1 VAAFEHARAA
11 MARGDLLEV
20 FNCLDVKD
28 LKRISENAVNLSLGM
43 LIDDAPAEIRGLCVE
58 HGFPLDEVLAAR
70 RRIMQT
76 PGMDATMNHRD
87 TMKRALASV
96 SNLPAFLAGLE
107 GHSRRVSGA
116 GSISTRLFQNEKLT
130 DMRIEGSRAW
140 ATRVFGPGSNDDVE
154 FVRTKGHWYIR
165 LISRRRPG

>member
-1 VAAFEHARAA
+1 

-28 LKRISENAVNLSLGM
+28 LKRISENAVNLSLGV
-43 LIDDAPAEIRGLCVE
+43 LIDEAPAEIRGVCTE

-76 PGMDATMNHRD
+76 PGVDATMNHRD

-107 GHSRRVSGA
+107 TYSRRVSGA

-130 DMRIEGSRAW
+130 DVHIEGSRAW
-140 ATRVFGPGSNDDVE
+140 GTRVFGPGSSDDVE
-154 FVRTKGHWYIR
+154 FVRTKGQWCIR
-165 LISRRRPG
+165 LIGRRRPS